1 MPRLLPPILD
11 SMFLPLAELCAA
23 CQDGDVVRLDEAFIC
38 VDEPDGR
45 DIRARALRSSLP
57 RVPAVRHLI
66 ATGPSAAWIHGAI
79 DQAPWQHEL
88 SVRADERATV
98 RLPPRFRQREL
109 LLRDEDEMLIA
120 GMRVTTVD
128 RTLRDLSRQGSRSP
142 TFTHMAQLRERLIE
156 EGVTRR

>member
-11 SMFLPLAELCAA
+11 SKFLPLAELCAA
-23 CQDGDVVRLDEAFIC
+23 CHDGDIVRLDDAFIC

-45 DIRARALRSSLP
+45 EIRARALRSCLP

-66 ATGPSAAWIHGAI
+66 ATGPSAAWIHGAL
-79 DQAPWQHEL
+79 DKAPWQHEL

-109 LLRDEDEMLIA
+109 LLRDEDEILIA
-120 GMRVTTVD
+120 GLRVTTVA
-128 RTLRDLSRQGSRSP
+128 RTLRDLARLGSRSP
-142 TFTHMAQLRERLIE
+142 TCADMSRLRELLPDQNVI
-156 EGVTRR
+156 RR